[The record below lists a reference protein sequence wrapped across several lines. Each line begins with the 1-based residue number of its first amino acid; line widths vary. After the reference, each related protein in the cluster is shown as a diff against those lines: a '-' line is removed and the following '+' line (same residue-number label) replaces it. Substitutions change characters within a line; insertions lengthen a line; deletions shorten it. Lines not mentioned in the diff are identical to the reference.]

1 MFLLDTNI
9 CIYAIKRRPGSVLG
23 KIQSNYGK
31 GIYISSLSIAEL
43 EFGVVNSRYPDK
55 NRMALIE
62 FLSIFDYL
70 YYDDED
76 AIQYGQLKSVLR
88 KQGNIIGP
96 IDLLLASQALAK
108 KLILVTNNTKE
119 FNRVP
124 KLSVNDWS
132 L

>member
-55 NRMALIE
+55 NRIALIE